1 MNYCKIMKKEYIDF
15 ICSIHGYLIRVKEIH
30 WNTSSDAEHN
40 LCDDIH
46 DDFMKCEDKFTECC
60 MGIEGKHFQI
70 GKLLPMLP
78 NSETL
83 PSLLK
88 EFEKDILKMKKNV
101 NDTTESGLSHIL
113 NEMMECVNKYKYRA
127 TQK

>member
-1 MNYCKIMKKEYIDF
+1 MKKEYIDF
-15 ICSIHGYLIRVKEIH
+15 ICSIHGYLIRIKEIH
-30 WNTSSDAEHN
+30 WNTTSNAEHL
-40 LCDDIH
+40 LCDEIQ
-46 DDFMKCEDKFTECC
+46 DDFMKCEDDFTECC

-78 NSETL
+78 NAETL

-88 EFEKDILKMKKNV
+88 EFEKDILKMKKSV
-101 NDTTESGLSHIL
+101 NDTTESGLSNIL
-113 NEMMECVNKYKYRA
+113 DDMMQCVNKYKYRA

>member
-1 MNYCKIMKKEYIDF
+1 MKKDYIDF
-15 ICSIHGYLIRVKEIH
+15 ICSIHGYLIRIKEIH
-30 WNTSSDAEHN
+30 WNTSCNAEHL
-40 LCDDIH
+40 LCDEVQDCL
-46 DDFMKCEDKFTECC
+46 MGCEDEFAECC

-78 NSETL
+78 NSESL

-88 EFEKDILKMKKNV
+88 ELEKDILSMKKKC
-101 NDTTESGLSHIL
+101 NDTTESGLINVL
-113 NEMMECVNKYKYRA
+113 DEMMQQVNKFKYRA

>member
-30 WNTSSDAEHN
+30 WNTKSDAEHH
-40 LCDDIH
+40 LCDEIH
-46 DDFMKCEDKFTECC
+46 DDIMKCEDKFTECC
-60 MGIEGKHFQI
+60 MGITGEHFQI

-78 NSETL
+78 NAEEL
-83 PSLLK
+83 PSVLK
-88 EFEKDILKMKKNV
+88 EFEKDILDMKKNV
-101 NDTTESGLSHIL
+101 NDTTESGLSNIL
-113 NEMMECVNKYKYRA
+113 DEMMQIVNKYKYRA

>member
-1 MNYCKIMKKEYIDF
+1 MKKEYIDF
-15 ICSIHGYLIRVKEIH
+15 ICSLHGYLIRVKEIH
-30 WNTSSDAEHN
+30 WNTSSDAEHH

-46 DDFMKCEDKFTECC
+46 GDFMKCEDEFTECC

-83 PSLLK
+83 PALLR
-88 EFEKDILKMKKNV
+88 ELEKDILNMKKKC
-101 NDTTESGLSHIL
+101 NDTTESGLKNIL
-113 NEMMECVNKYKYRA
+113 DEMMQCVNKYKYRA

>member
-1 MNYCKIMKKEYIDF
+1 MKKSYIDF

-30 WNTSSDAEHN
+30 WNTSSDAEHK

-46 DDFMKCEDKFTECC
+46 DDFMKCEDKFAECC
-60 MGIEGKHFQI
+60 MGITGEHFQI

-78 NSETL
+78 NANALQSV
-83 PSLLK
+83 LK
-88 EFEKDILKMKKNV
+88 EFEKDILDMKKSI
-101 NDTTESGLSHIL
+101 NDTTESGLSNIL
-113 NEMMECVNKYKYRA
+113 DEMMEIVNKYKYRA